1 MTITIKHYG
10 VKHSTKTKTDGL
22 NAKETLQHFIN
33 LMLGAGWPEGA
44 IDDAIMELN
53 EEIDL

>member
-44 IDDAIMELN
+44 IDDAIMALN